1 MDNCSISR
9 YQMRGILCIYRI
21 FLRLERCTNIM
32 KHSLYDAEVSYILD
46 FDVCRSSKI
55 LPYLT

>member
-1 MDNCSISR
+1 MIAQFLDTKR
-9 YQMRGILCIYRI
+9 EVFYCIYRI